1 MTADGLRG
9 CIPIVVTPF
18 TDDGSLDLPSL
29 EREVEWLIAEG
40 ASGVATLAIAS
51 EGYKLAEHERDE
63 VLRAVV
69 RATRQRVPV
78 VASADGAGT
87 EVAVARARRVAAL
100 GADAVMV
107 LPPYFVKPDAAAL
120 SDYYLRVAA
129 AAGLPLIIQDAPQL
143 TGVAMG
149 PALWAE
155 LAAEA
160 SLIQYV
166 KVEGTPQGPAISGAI
181 AASAGRLAVFC
192 GWGGLSILDALER
205 GAVGSMPAPNV
216 ARLFTQIQDRF
227 LAGDIVGAEA
237 AFAAELPFL
246 LWSMQ
251 TVDHSVFA
259 AKEEL
264 RRRGVIATNH
274 RRQPALTLDGI
285 ALGQVTRFL
294 DERLGTTHSF
304 VSMER
309 PFQDSACASA
319 R

>member
-1 MTADGLRG
+1 MTAEGLRG

-18 TDDGSLDLPSL
+18 ADDGGLDLPSL
-29 EREVEWLIAEG
+29 EREADWLVAEG
-40 ASGVATLAIAS
+40 ASGLATLAIAS
-51 EGYKLAEHERDE
+51 EGYKLTEAERDE
-63 VLRAVV
+63 VLRTVV
-69 RATRQRVPV
+69 RAARGRVPV

-87 EVAVARARRVAAL
+87 EVATDRARRVAAL

-107 LPPYFVKPDAAAL
+107 LPPSFVKPDAAAL
-120 SDYYLRVAA
+120 ADYFLRVAA
-129 AAGLPLIIQDAPQL
+129 AGGIPLIVQDAPQL

-160 SLIQYV
+160 PLIQYV
-166 KVEGTPQGPAISGAI
+166 KVEGTPQGPAISGAV
-181 AASAGRLAVFC
+181 AASEGALAVFC

-216 ARLFTQIQDRF
+216 TRLFTTIQDRF
-227 LAGDIVGAEA
+227 VAGDVAAAEA

-264 RRRGVIATNH
+264 RRRGVIAGSH
-274 RRQPALTLDGI
+274 RRQPALGLDAV
-285 ALGQVTRFL
+285 ALGQLARFL
-294 DERLGTTHSF
+294 DARL
-304 VSMER
+304 
-309 PFQDSACASA
+309 A
-319 R
+319 